1 MSIPRQGWE
10 VLRWGPPEVGR
21 WRTGSSLAGGWRS
34 TNRRLLDWSL
44 RTDWPFFILLNGTL
58 WVNNNWLFLF
68 FKSNFFFFFLD
79 LDDFDR
85 LLRRHNRKLFKILG
99 LPYFL
104 GFEIGFFL
112 YEEYFSCI
120 FRFFI
125 NVDNIISEIYIIDAG
140 SNLLTRLWTP
150 RLPLLCLLFFL
161 LVLGQYFRTQIN
173 SPGIDHGSP
182 LVIRYHWSDGLQ
194 AAEARYDQ
202 TGHCCRRWHQHLA
215 TESVARRR
223 LRRLLQ
229 RFSINAAQTLTLNG
243 PSLLGRE
250 SLQRCLVRLEINR

>member
-1 MSIPRQGWE
+1 MLARIY
-10 VLRWGPPEVGR
+10 LR
-21 WRTGSSLAGGWRS
+21 L
-34 TNRRLLDWSL
+34 
-44 RTDWPFFILLNGTL
+44 
-58 WVNNNWLFLF
+58 
-68 FKSNFFFFFLD
+68 KS
-79 LDDFDR
+79 
-85 LLRRHNRKLFKILG
+85 
-99 LPYFL
+99 
-104 GFEIGFFL
+104 
-112 YEEYFSCI
+112 
-120 FRFFI
+120 
-125 NVDNIISEIYIIDAG
+125 
-140 SNLLTRLWTP
+140 LWTP

-202 TGHCCRRWHQHLA
+202 KGHCCRRWHQHLA

-250 SLQRCLVRLEINR
+250 SLQRCLVRLEINRWPKLSIDKPAVDKVLEMLPPTKLEFWIFLSNWNANCTA

>member
-1 MSIPRQGWE
+1 M
-10 VLRWGPPEVGR
+10 
-21 WRTGSSLAGGWRS
+21 
-34 TNRRLLDWSL
+34 
-44 RTDWPFFILLNGTL
+44 
-58 WVNNNWLFLF
+58 
-68 FKSNFFFFFLD
+68 
-79 LDDFDR
+79 
-85 LLRRHNRKLFKILG
+85 
-99 LPYFL
+99 
-104 GFEIGFFL
+104 
-112 YEEYFSCI
+112 
-120 FRFFI
+120 
-125 NVDNIISEIYIIDAG
+125 SEIYIIDAG
-140 SNLLTRLWTP
+140 SNLPSPISLWTP

-202 TGHCCRRWHQHLA
+202 KGHCCRRWHQHLA

-243 PSLLGRE
+243 PSLLGGVSAEVLGQARD
-250 SLQRCLVRLEINR
+250 QQMTQIINRQDWLKL